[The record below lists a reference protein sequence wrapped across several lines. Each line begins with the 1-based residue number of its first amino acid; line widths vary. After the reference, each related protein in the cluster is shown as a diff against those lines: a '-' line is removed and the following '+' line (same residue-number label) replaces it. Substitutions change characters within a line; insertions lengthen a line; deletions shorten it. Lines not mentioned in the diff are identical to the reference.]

1 MAKTKVKYYLDT
13 TDQIEVDGHTLSR
26 LYLAEAVPNPFRDEG
41 YSKYAIFGEDNTK
54 RAMGGYVENLDI
66 LSKNVSAIDE
76 PAWVYAD
83 SKVYGNSRIAAGAKI
98 HNTTV
103 VDSKINNY
111 TPASNIFDSTIVGS
125 TVDTVRNS
133 LITDSTCDKW
143 VEDSIIENST
153 IKSKTFSSSVKNS
166 TLTGTKNS
174 YIKNADLE
182 NVKHHGS
189 IAGTFS
195 NIKPGDITIH
205 SISMYDKDNF
215 TIRLNL
221 LEGPNGESALTK
233 HDEYS
238 TIITD
243 DLRLDWGDIIL
254 DEFYDILT
262 SELNGKMIGKPE
274 TIKTVESIRER
285 QVSTHSDLVLTDSD
299 LYFGDSE
306 IQL

>member
-1 MAKTKVKYYLDT
+1 MAKTKVKYYLDE

-26 LYLAEAVPNPFRDEG
+26 LYLAEAVPDPFKSEG

-76 PAWVYAD
+76 PAWVHAD
-83 SKVYGNSRIAAGAKI
+83 SKVYGNSRIAAGATI
-98 HNTTV
+98 HNSTV
-103 VDSKINNY
+103 IDSKINNY
-111 TPASNIFDSTIVGS
+111 TIFSKVFDSRIVNS
-125 TVDTVRNS
+125 TVSDVRNS

-143 VEDSIIENST
+143 VEDSNIETST

-205 SISMYDKDNF
+205 PISMYDKDNF

-221 LEGPNGESALTK
+221 LEGPNGESALTQN
-233 HDEYS
+233 DEYS

-243 DLRLDWGDIIL
+243 NLRLEWGDIVL
-254 DEFYDILT
+254 DELYDILT
-262 SELNGKMIGKPE
+262 RELNGKMIGKPA
-274 TIKTVESIRER
+274 TIKTIESIQER
-285 QVSTHSDLVLTDSD
+285 QVLTDSD
-299 LYFGDSE
+299 LDFDDSGM
-306 IQL
+306 QL